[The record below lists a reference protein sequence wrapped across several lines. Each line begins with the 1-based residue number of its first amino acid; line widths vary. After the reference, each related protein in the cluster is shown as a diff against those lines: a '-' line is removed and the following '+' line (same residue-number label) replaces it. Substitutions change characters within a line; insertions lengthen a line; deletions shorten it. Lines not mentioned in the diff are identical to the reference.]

1 MDIRT
6 PFLDI
11 QIFWQNFKQ
20 IPDLNFCEVGTQ
32 VIPEYFL
39 ETFTEL
45 LMYFH
50 LNSLYLFVINK
61 YKSLTKA
68 YVLTVF

>member
-1 MDIRT
+1 MEIST

-20 IPDLNFCEVGTQ
+20 IQDLNFCEVRTQ

-50 LNSLYLFVINK
+50 LKLVSVYL
-61 YKSLTKA
+61 L
-68 YVLTVF
+68 